1 MLALIADPMVL
12 EATEMVNNKEKIKLS
27 WFMFNLENNNKNTEH
42 SLPMTRS
49 STNLP
54 KLASTPILID
64 VGNKLIIAVLNTQ
77 FKDRKYKITGL
88 PFSALQVYIFL
99 YKLISLYSKSL

>member
-42 SLPMTRS
+42 SLPMTTS

-54 KLASTPILID
+54 NLASTTILIN
-64 VGNKLIIAVLNTQ
+64 VGNKLINAV
-77 FKDRKYKITGL
+77 F
-88 PFSALQVYIFL
+88 
-99 YKLISLYSKSL
+99 

>member
-1 MLALIADPMVL
+1 MLALIADPKVV
-12 EATEMVNNKEKIKLS
+12 EATETITNKEKIKLS
-27 WFMFNLENNNKNTEH
+27 WFMFNLENNNKNTKH
-42 SLPMTRS
+42 SLPMTTS

-54 KLASTPILID
+54 NLASTPILID

-77 FKDRKYKITGL
+77 FKDRKYKITEL

-99 YKLISLYSKSL
+99 YKLISLYVKSL